1 VRSALLVPF
10 AVTLLAGSAA
20 AAPTDPAAESVA
32 ADSIRYA
39 VTIADRNL
47 VGATLTNYGV
57 IGNNFV
63 SRSPSLEYPLGSGYE
78 HLVSGGLWFGAHAV
92 DDAGAFVGVT
102 TGYVDA
108 TQGNSTQ
115 QATEYTPAGLEIVK
129 RGRNPFDPFYDP
141 ASVSDRD
148 YLCAYSDRPARA
160 TQGSGEAHRPLNILV
175 RQSVFSWASPNL
187 QDFLVLRFV
196 IINLGE
202 PLTNAWAGLYTQLA
216 SGDRNSYACWP
227 PSSACSSTGGW
238 YNKKWL
244 QYDGAQRL
252 AREHYCAAQPVP
264 AGCVLTRVPEWM
276 GVQLLTPPTAGQHVT
291 LAAWSWSPGD
301 PLRNEDVERYAIM
314 SAGTVQDLTPP
325 DLVPQTGDPVELLAL
340 GPFASIASGDSVT
353 VDFALVGG
361 AEIADIQAHAAMAQ
375 SLHDAGFS
383 PPTPTQLSLVSAQA
397 TPGEVHLRWYAGE
410 SVVDATVERREE
422 PGDWATAARVNS
434 DGSGYITFQDR
445 DVRAGA
451 RYGYRVITG
460 GSPLGEV
467 WVDVPLATGFA
478 LGGVRPNPVTDDLAV
493 TFSLPDASR
502 ARLELLDL
510 AGRRLKTVDVGGL
523 GGGIHVVK
531 LGEGR
536 VLPAGIYLV
545 RLTRAGRSLT
555 TRAVVIR

>member
-1 VRSALLVPF
+1 MRSALLVPF
-10 AVTLLAGSAA
+10 ALTLLSGGAA
-20 AAPTDPAAESVA
+20 AAPPDPATESVA

-39 VTIADRNL
+39 VVVTDRNL

-92 DDAGAFVGVT
+92 DAAGPFVGVT

-108 TQGNSTQ
+108 NQGSSTQ

-129 RGRNPFDPFYDP
+129 RARSPFDRFYDP
-141 ASVSDRD
+141 AAVSDRD
-148 YLCAYSDRPARA
+148 YLCSYSDQPARRA
-160 TQGSGEAHRPLNILV
+160 QGNPETNRPLNILV

-196 IINLGE
+196 IINLGA

-216 SGDRNSYACWP
+216 SGDKNAYVCWP
-227 PSSACSSTGGW
+227 PSSACSVTGGW

-244 QYDGAQRL
+244 QFDGAQRL
-252 AREHYCAAQPVP
+252 VREHYCAAQPVP
-264 AGCVLTRVPEWM
+264 AGCVLARVPEWM
-276 GVQLLTPPTAGQHVT
+276 GVQLLTPATTGQHVT
-291 LAAWSWSPGD
+291 LAAWRWSAFD
-301 PLRNEDVERYAIM
+301 PSRDEDVERYAIM
-314 SAGTVQDLTPP
+314 SAGTLQDLTAP

-397 TPGEVHLRWYAGE
+397 TPDEVQLRWYAGE

-422 PGDWATAARVNS
+422 PGDWATAARVS
-434 DGSGYITFQDR
+434 TDGAGYLAFDDH
-445 DVRAGA
+445 DVRPGA
-451 RYGYRVITG
+451 RYGYRVIVG
-460 GSPLGEV
+460 GSPLGDV

-493 TFSLPDASR
+493 TFSLPDASP

-510 AGRRLKTVDVGGL
+510 AGRRLETVDVGGL
-523 GGGIHVVK
+523 GGGNHIVK
-531 LGEGR
+531 LGEGQA
-536 VLPAGIYLV
+536 LPAGIYLV

-555 TRAVVIR
+555 ARAVVIR

>member
-10 AVTLLAGSAA
+10 AVTLLSGSAA
-20 AAPTDPAAESVA
+20 AAPTDPAAESMA

-39 VTIADRNL
+39 AVVTDRNP
-47 VGATLTNYGV
+47 VGATITNYGV
-57 IGNNFV
+57 IGNNFT

-78 HLVSGGLWFGAHAV
+78 HLVHGGLWFGARAV
-92 DDAGAFVGVT
+92 DDAGAFTGVT
-102 TGYVDA
+102 TAAVDRSV
-108 TQGNSTQ
+108 GSSTQ
-115 QATEYTPAGLEIVK
+115 TGTEYTPAGLDIA
-129 RGRNPFDPFYDP
+129 RRSRNPFDQYYDP
-141 ASVSDRD
+141 FAVSDRD
-148 YLCAYSDRPARA
+148 YLCAYSDRPAKT
-160 TQGSGEAHRPLNILV
+160 TQGAVEPHRPLNVLV

-196 IINLGE
+196 VINLGP
-202 PLTNAWAGLYTQLA
+202 PLTDAWAGLYTELA
-216 SGDRNSYACWP
+216 SGDRNTYTCWP
-227 PSSACSSTGGW
+227 PSSACSATGGW
-238 YNKKWL
+238 YTKAWL
-244 QYDGAQRL
+244 QYDATPRL

-276 GVQLLTPPTAGQHVT
+276 GVQLLKPPTAGQHVT

-314 SAGTVQDLTPP
+314 SAGTVQDLTAP

-340 GPFASIASGDSVT
+340 GPFASIASGDSVV

-383 PPTPTQLSLVSAQA
+383 PPTPTQLSLVSAEA
-397 TPGEVHLRWYAGE
+397 TPGEVRLRWYAGE
-410 SVVDATVERREE
+410 SIVDATVERREE
-422 PGDWATAARVNS
+422 PGDWATAARVS
-434 DGSGYITFQDR
+434 ADGSGYIAFDDH
-445 DVRAGA
+445 DVRPGA
-451 RYGYRVITG
+451 RYGYRVVAG

-493 TFSLPDASR
+493 TFSLPDASP

-536 VLPAGIYLV
+536 VLPAGMYLV